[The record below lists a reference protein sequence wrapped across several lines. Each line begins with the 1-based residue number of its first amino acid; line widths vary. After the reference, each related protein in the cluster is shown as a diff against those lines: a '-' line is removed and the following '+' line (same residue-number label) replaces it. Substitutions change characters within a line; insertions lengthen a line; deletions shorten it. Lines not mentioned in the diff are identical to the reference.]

1 MNKKIILFISASLAS
16 IISLAAPRT
25 QQEARQIAHQI
36 LEQPKEVSLGRS
48 LYIYNNEE
56 KPGFVIVSGS
66 DLLRPVIGYSD
77 SGNID
82 PGQMPDNLLHWIHW
96 VDEATAWLESHPEC
110 SLTESQL
117 TANAISPILGNIA
130 WAQDAPFN
138 NKCPNGS
145 PVGCVAT
152 AAAQC
157 VYHYQYP
164 STGFG
169 SHTDVNHNNL
179 TVNFSQA
186 TYDYSLMFDR
196 YTPSTTYSATQLNEV
211 AELSYH
217 CGILAD
223 MMYGQEASSSS
234 LISLRRGL
242 VENLNYDPY
251 CQVIYRASH
260 TYSEWQ
266 NYLQSELSASR
277 PVIIAGTC
285 NNGTEGHCFV
295 IDGVNDKGLYHVN
308 WGWSGSFNGYY
319 DITVLNPEG
328 TGIGASFSDDGF
340 CTDQSILVQLA
351 PKGKLT
357 NPQYFTSLSAP
368 TGSFNISTSS
378 VNLGSNAIFALN
390 TIYNYSTSAVI
401 GKFGLAFVQN
411 GKIVKSIPYN
421 HQAITFNASV
431 GGKVYGGTF
440 NNLQITLPATLA
452 AGNYQ
457 VYPCFLPTSGDFE
470 NECGLIY
477 SKATTP
483 SYYTC
488 SIANGKATFSRG
500 TAIANISVS
509 GWSFDSADV
518 SSGISQTISC
528 MLKNND
534 QNNTLVGK
542 YYLYV
547 TSPSNQSEYI
557 EADKV
562 LTLAPNETGTLSFR
576 NTFREAGQ
584 WKCQLYIFYQ
594 NIDYDTST
602 QKKVVNGTNKTFN
615 VLQNTTTGANFSL
628 LSSPVLTKNTSYGDS
643 LFIGAPATFKLSV
656 RNTGEAYNGEFQMQ
670 FFQSRTATKVMG
682 TVTSAIS
689 VAANSES
696 TYTITGDL
704 TKVATTFPAAA
715 TGTEYYV
722 KANFKYGDSFKTFPV
737 ATGVSNRAIVKVY
750 AGSPTGIESVESESS
765 NNEAYFDLYGRRS
778 SFEKEGLLIRKGKI
792 ILQR

>member
-25 QQEARQIAHQI
+25 QQQARQIAHQI

-164 STGFG
+164 STGIG

-196 YTPSTTYSATQLNEV
+196 YIPSTTYSAAQLNEV

-242 VENLNYDPY
+242 VENFNYDPY

-378 VNLGSNAIFALN
+378 VNLGSNATFALN

-509 GWSFDSADV
+509 DWSFDSADV

-547 TSPSNQSEYI
+547 TSPSNQTEYI

-628 LSSPVLTKNTSYGDS
+628 LSSPVLISNVNYGDS

-670 FFQSRTATKVMG
+670 FFKSRTATTVMG

-704 TKVATTFPAAA
+704 TKVATTFQAAA
-715 TGTEYYV
+715 SGTEYYV

-750 AGSPTGIESVESESS
+750 AGSPTGIESVESDSS
-765 NNEAYFDLYGRRS
+765 KNEAYFDLYGRRS

-792 ILQR
+792 ILLR